1 MGEKSSEFL
10 RRNAGF
16 FAAGAVSLAYLF
28 TAFVTVEGTGK
39 SLSRIIADAALA
51 FFLGFFINRLF
62 DLQGLAIG
70 DRDPRMEA
78 AARAHGELVARLS
91 PYMDRLADFCAR
103 ENAENYRTQ
112 RTRLLAGGG
121 LRYADCF
128 SEDGLPFPYAAGP
141 RRTREEKRAEKRRH
155 RAWARAVRLRLS
167 PVTPE
172 NLTGEGGCAE
182 DPFRFGRSKG
192 QYEKQASLSEV
203 ISKAGT
209 SLIFGYYGVRLVEE
223 FSYAALI
230 WTVLQICLFLAMGV
244 LRMQRARRFIVEE
257 YRGRVL
263 RKTDLLRKFE
273 IGVLP
278 AARDGARMPPDGA
291 FPGGAPAVPDGIR
304 EREKE
309 TRECP

>member
-28 TAFVTVEGTGK
+28 TAFLTVEGTGK
-39 SLSRIIADAALA
+39 PLSRIIADAALA

-62 DLQGLAIG
+62 DLQGLAMG
-70 DRDPRMEA
+70 DRDPRMSA
-78 AARAHGELVARLS
+78 AVRAHGELVSRLS
-91 PYMDRLADFCAR
+91 PFMDHLADFCAR
-103 ENAENYRTQ
+103 ENAANYRTQ

-121 LRYADCF
+121 LRYDDCF
-128 SEDGLPFPYAAGP
+128 SEDGLPLPYLPGP
-141 RRTREEKRAEKRRH
+141 RRTRAEKRSEKRRR
-155 RAWARAVRLRLS
+155 RAYLHALRLRLS
-167 PVTPE
+167 LVTPE
-172 NLTGEGGCAE
+172 NLTGEGGYPE

-192 QYEKQASLSEV
+192 QYEKQASLSELL
-203 ISKAGT
+203 SKAGT

-230 WTVLQICLFLAMGV
+230 WTVLQIALFLAMGV

-263 RKTDLLRKFE
+263 RKTDLLRRFE
-273 IGVLP
+273 NGVRAGVYGGASHAPLP
-278 AARDGARMPPDGA
+278 AGVGADA
-291 FPGGAPAVPDGIR
+291 S
-304 EREKE
+304 EEKE
-309 TRECP
+309 NGICH